1 MNRLIIYLF
10 SVLLLVFATSAFG
23 QKATPKDMYGR
34 EIVNSDGKKINYTDF
49 NLVKSVP
56 INKTPQFKSV
66 STTLTTGLKTPINAK
81 IDNMYSIMGSSIGR
95 NSMHSLDI
103 DNDGNTELI
112 CTASSQTFG
121 TGDFW
126 YIMRYDSTDKTWNQV
141 WTSPKYANN
150 INTLEVV
157 DFNNDKNY
165 EILLGFSNGTIEIY
179 NGVTKEL
186 IKSVTPV
193 SEAINSIVYA
203 DADNDSKKDIIISC
217 PQNTYVLDATTF
229 AQKFIINKGANSVR
243 VGKLDDSNKNEIV
256 LSSGTIYKLEGTTLT
271 TIWNYNTSGEGLV
284 ELSDIDNDSK
294 QEVIFAQAWQIINVY
309 DVDTKTTK
317 YSINTDQDINSL
329 TLADVNNDGVDEIL
343 YGDGQ
348 WGSVFCYNSVTHTK
362 MWEVANPEHGVS
374 AINYADVNNDGK
386 KELIW
391 GAGWTSTGS
400 DYLYIYDVAASNL
413 LWRSDDIEGPFYA
426 IATGDVDGDG
436 KDEIV
441 AVSYESESGYD
452 SGVILILDAQTNKL
466 KWKSSGSFMDMIWTG
481 TYDVAISDVDNDGN
495 NEIIVAADQTYTG
508 KIWIIDGKNH
518 TIKSSHLFSTEN
530 VGELHSLDVND
541 IDNDGQ
547 KELIVAS
554 NSTLY
559 VINPNDWSIK
569 WNVAINSTYST
580 PVIRCADING
590 DGNKE
595 IIVCKGT
602 IQIINSVDHSYWTS
616 TESNYTNIDLF
627 DFNNDGIPDIVAS
640 TTDGHIVV
648 IDGKSKLKLSDVT
661 PETTSIA
668 SVRAYKNNNSLFYI
682 YSCNNRL
689 NIYQNDTNCSI
700 SQYLGT
706 NIGEVESL
714 KLFNSQPASTEIL
727 VGTSLSV
734 LRMYL
739 NILTVSTNNVTIAAV
754 NNSKATFNV
763 NTAKNWSIT
772 NDQNW
777 LTMSSSSGSGNSTIT
792 LTAQANVSAE
802 KRSATII
809 ISDTGSN
816 SQVVVVTQDGATP
829 VLTVSTNTLT
839 VGALQGNTTSVDIA
853 SNMNWATASSQSWL
867 SVSSPNGSGNST
879 LTLTANYNPTIST
892 RTATVTISGT
902 GINPVIITVTQS
914 AGAAVLSVSS
924 NSLEMASQVNSTSS
938 FVIYSNIG
946 WTATSD
952 QSWLTLNTNSG
963 SNSATIIL
971 TAQANQSTET
981 RNAIVTVSGNN
992 VTPQTILVSQD
1003 PGIPALIV
1011 STSSVTITGNN
1022 TATFDIHSNTDWSIM
1037 SNQSWL
1043 TVSPGSGSGNAT
1055 LTLTAQSNVASIS
1068 RAASLL
1074 ITGTGVSPQ
1083 VVSVLQNVP
1092 NGINEIDESL
1102 LYIYPNPSTT
1112 EITVNNISIGTTIS
1126 IYDLKG
1132 KVLISKTSTSTAVKI
1147 DISMLAN
1154 GFYTVVLTDN
1164 MMTKTLK
1171 FIKQ

>member
-1 MNRLIIYLF
+1 
-10 SVLLLVFATSAFG
+10 
-23 QKATPKDMYGR
+23 
-34 EIVNSDGKKINYTDF
+34 
-49 NLVKSVP
+49 
-56 INKTPQFKSV
+56 
-66 STTLTTGLKTPINAK
+66 
-81 IDNMYSIMGSSIGR
+81 
-95 NSMHSLDI
+95 
-103 DNDGNTELI
+103 
-112 CTASSQTFG
+112 
-121 TGDFW
+121 
-126 YIMRYDSTDKTWNQV
+126 
-141 WTSPKYANN
+141 
-150 INTLEVV
+150 
-157 DFNNDKNY
+157 
-165 EILLGFSNGTIEIY
+165 
-179 NGVTKEL
+179 
-186 IKSVTPV
+186 
-193 SEAINSIVYA
+193 
-203 DADNDSKKDIIISC
+203 
-217 PQNTYVLDATTF
+217 
-229 AQKFIINKGANSVR
+229 
-243 VGKLDDSNKNEIV
+243 
-256 LSSGTIYKLEGTTLT
+256 
-271 TIWNYNTSGEGLV
+271 
-284 ELSDIDNDSK
+284 
-294 QEVIFAQAWQIINVY
+294 VIFAQGWQIIYVY

-317 YSINTDQDINSL
+317 YSISTDLDINSL

-362 MWEVANPEHGVS
+362 MWSVANPEHGVS

-466 KWKSSGSFMDMIWTG
+466 KWKSSGTFLYMIWTG

-530 VGELHSLDVND
+530 VGELHSLQVND

-554 NSTLY
+554 SSTLY
-559 VINPNDWSIK
+559 VINPTDWSIK
-569 WNVAINSTYST
+569 WNVAITSTSSN
-580 PVIRCADING
+580 PIIRCDDING

-602 IQIINSVDHSYWTS
+602 IQIINSTDHSYWTS

-648 IDGKSKLKLSDVT
+648 IDGKTKLKLSDIT
-661 PETTSIA
+661 PETTTIA
-668 SVRAYKNNNSLFYI
+668 SVRAYKNSNSLFYI
-682 YSCNNRL
+682 YSCNSKL
-689 NIYQNDTNCSI
+689 NIYQNDTNCST

-714 KLFNSQPASTEIL
+714 KLYNSQAASTEIL
-727 VGTSLSV
+727 TGTSLSV

-739 NILTVSTNNVTIAAV
+739 NIMSVSTNNVSIAAV
-754 NNSKATFNV
+754 DNSKAAFNV

-772 NDQNW
+772 SNQNW
-777 LTMSSSSGSGNSTIT
+777 LSMSSTSGSGNSTIT
-792 LTAQANVSAE
+792 LTAQANVFAE
-802 KRSATII
+802 KRSATLI

-816 SQVVVVTQDGATP
+816 SQVVTVTQDGAAP

-839 VGALQGNTTSVDIA
+839 VGALQGNTTSVDIT
-853 SNMNWATASSQSWL
+853 SNMNWAASSSQSWL
-867 SVSSPNGSGNST
+867 TISSQNVSGNST
-879 LTLTANYNPTIST
+879 LIMTANSNPTTTT

-902 GINPVIITVTQS
+902 GITSVIITITQK
-914 AGAAVLSVSS
+914 AGAASLYVSS
-924 NSLEMASQVNSTSS
+924 NSIELAAQANSARS

-952 QSWLTLNTNSG
+952 QSWLTLNPNSG
-963 SNSATIIL
+963 SNSATITL
-971 TAQANQSTET
+971 TAQANQSTES
-981 RNAIVTVSGNN
+981 RNATITVSGNN
-992 VTPQTILVSQD
+992 VTPQTILISQD
-1003 PGIPALIV
+1003 PGIPALTV
-1011 STSSVTITGNN
+1011 STSSVTITNNN
-1022 TATFDIHSNTDWSIM
+1022 TATFDIHSNTNWSVM

-1055 LTLTAQSNVASIS
+1055 LTLTAQSNFTTIT
-1068 RAASLL
+1068 RAASLI
-1074 ITGTGVSPQ
+1074 ITGTGVSPLA
-1083 VVSVLQNVP
+1083 VTVLQNMP
-1092 NGINEIDESL
+1092 NGINELDESM
-1102 LYIYPNPSTT
+1102 LYIYPNPSTKG
-1112 EITVNNISIGTTIS
+1112 ITVNNNSIGTAIS

-1132 KVLISKTSTSTAVKI
+1132 KILISKTSTSTAEMI

-1154 GFYTVVLTDN
+1154 GFYTVVLKDN
-1164 MMTKTLK
+1164 LMTKTLK